1 MRNNNTV
8 NAIDDLNRPKTCAVG
23 CIEIPNAKEAEPRT
37 FGHNHNQTSVAE
49 IDLALRKASKRE
61 LHKEPTAVN
70 RGPAKIVSNDSKPL
84 YCVGGGDPLIIDND
98 DTYINK
104 PNAQEMEL
112 EDLTTEPEEALEA
125 LTPLDTGN
133 ASAPQHYDIQKDS
146 EQVLQEGTEAT
157 IEVSQF
163 DNTKQ
168 RANSNILHGKTGL
181 VPLEPSLPSPTTH
194 DGNNKSEAKE
204 EDLTSHKNQ
213 FTQTTV
219 EEHQPTSN
227 QENPEKRQDPANSTF
242 SINLGFPIW
251 CNLWSRETPGKNC
264 FHYCSTDRDIRRPS
278 LKQHAVRISAKPD
291 SLHQNHE
298 ELESGVVV
306 ASDDENHTILEQ
318 PTILGWSTMNINET
332 EDLKLMRDVPE
343 TRYLVRSDS
352 KTEEG
357 ISTTTTTHDH
367 DGGNK
372 SEANEE
378 DLTSHQNQLSQAT
391 VGGYQPTSKQENP
404 DNHQE
409 PANSM
414 LPYKGPAKVISKASK
429 SLYRVVGEDPLTIDM
444 DKILITNAQETEP
457 EDLVY
462 TPNDQQPLAHPAEP
476 DRHGGARKK
485 ETTKPE
491 EALEVLTSL
500 DTGNASAPNTTTLR

>member
-1 MRNNNTV
+1 M
-8 NAIDDLNRPKTCAVG
+8 
-23 CIEIPNAKEAEPRT
+23 
-37 FGHNHNQTSVAE
+37 
-49 IDLALRKASKRE
+49 
-61 LHKEPTAVN
+61 
-70 RGPAKIVSNDSKPL
+70 
-84 YCVGGGDPLIIDND
+84 
-98 DTYINK
+98 
-104 PNAQEMEL
+104 
-112 EDLTTEPEEALEA
+112 
-125 LTPLDTGN
+125 
-133 ASAPQHYDIQKDS
+133 
-146 EQVLQEGTEAT
+146 
-157 IEVSQF
+157 
-163 DNTKQ
+163 
-168 RANSNILHGKTGL
+168 
-181 VPLEPSLPSPTTH
+181 PLEPSLPSPTTH
-194 DGNNKSEAKE
+194 DGNNKSKAKE

-242 SINLGFPIW
+242 SINLGSPIW
-251 CNLWSRETPGKNC
+251 CNLCSRETPGKNC

-444 DKILITNAQETEP
+444 DKILITKPNAQETEL

-462 TPNDQQPLAHPAEP
+462 TPNNQQPLGLTGTA
-476 DRHGGARKK
+476 KK
-485 ETTKPE
+485 KRRRSQNQKRPWKFP
-491 EALEVLTSL
+491 LH
-500 DTGNASAPNTTTLR
+500 